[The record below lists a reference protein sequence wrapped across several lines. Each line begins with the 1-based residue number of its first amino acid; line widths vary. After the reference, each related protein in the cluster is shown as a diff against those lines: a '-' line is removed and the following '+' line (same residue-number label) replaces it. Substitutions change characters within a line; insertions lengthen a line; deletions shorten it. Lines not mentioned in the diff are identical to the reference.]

1 MSIKIRAIQRYG
13 LCLALV
19 GLWSCGAFVRAAQA
33 PVLVREVDWET
44 SYGIYSGRLVMVTDQ
59 MVFVEQGDPRESFAI
74 ARSEIRFYRTEGR
87 RFIVETLRPLHTRI
101 GTQSIYQFTIRS
113 ETVEPLMLWAGA
125 RQPAAAA
132 LASTQQAQWTYVARH
147 KHGLGNCT
155 GNLLLGGGRL
165 TYEALDDREHTRQWL
180 FKDIY
185 RTRRR
190 SPYRL
195 EVETRSGEKYNFELQ
210 GKGMDIGV
218 YRQLQ
223 NWLRLARR
231 GSW

>member
-1 MSIKIRAIQRYG
+1 MSIKKRSIQSYG

-19 GLWSCGAFVRAAQA
+19 GLWSCCVPVRAAQA
-33 PVLVREVDWET
+33 PVLVREADWET
-44 SYGIYSGRLVMVTDQ
+44 SYGTYSGRLVMVTDQ

-74 ARSEIRFYRTEGR
+74 ARGEIRSCRTDGP
-87 RFIVETLRPLHTRI
+87 RFIVETLRPLRTRI
-101 GTQSIYQFTIRS
+101 GTQSIYQFTIRN
-113 ETVEPLMLWAGA
+113 EAVEPILLWAGA
-125 RQPAAAA
+125 RQPVATA
-132 LASTQQAQWTYVARH
+132 LASAQQAQWTYVAKHR
-147 KHGLGNCT
+147 HGLGNCT

-180 FKDIY
+180 FRDIY

-190 SPYRL
+190 SPYWL
-195 EVETRSGEKYNFELQ
+195 EVETRNGEKYNFELQ

-223 NWLRLARR
+223 NWIRLARR
-231 GSW
+231 RG